1 MINKWDL
8 NMLRMLCDP
17 CCFAANRATAA
28 QELAAESKRTNL
40 ITKLTAKA
48 ASDNLTGTKRE
59 LEARARGP
67 SWNGAN
73 VDAFF
78 TRSLKRT
85 TSTIIDNAN
94 ATTLVTL
101 LTLHSIF
108 IQGILHPSVLQ
119 PLLGLLSFASL
130 STIDTELRRELCL
143 IVKPLAIAATAL
155 HWKAFLDDKE
165 ENYHD
170 IMYEIRWSYIT
181 DICYSENRYECGC
194 RDCSSDSESEGET
207 YPAYL
212 GCGCSSCAR
221 REQREWDRR
230 ETRERHG
237 REMRQTRDID
247 EADTS
252 AEREDFGIE
261 RASILRGWE
270 LAANEAEVRKDNA
283 HLPAAQVELM
293 ISRLR
298 YILIAT

>member
-1 MINKWDL
+1 
-8 NMLRMLCDP
+8 MLRMLCDP

-119 PLLGLLSFASL
+119 PLLGLLSFAFL
-130 STIDTELRRELCL
+130 SIIDTEFRKELCL
-143 IVKPLAIAATAL
+143 IVKPLAIAATAR

-165 ENYHD
+165 EDYHD
-170 IMYEIRWSYIT
+170 TLYEIQWSHMT
-181 DICYSENRYECGC
+181 DICYSEARYECGC

-212 GCGCSSCAR
+212 GCGCESCAR
-221 REQREWDRR
+221 REKREWDRLETKDRHRR
-230 ETRERHG
+230 ELC
-237 REMRQTRDID
+237 QARDID
-247 EADTS
+247 DAYLS

-261 RASILRGWE
+261 RASILRSWE
-270 LAANEAEVRKDNA
+270 LSANESDIRKEHT
-283 HLPAAQVELM
+283 HLPTAQVELM

-298 YILIAT
+298 YHMCAM